1 MNQYNPYLNFS
12 PYYPQANINGSFA
25 QQQTGGITGN
35 VLRVSGINGVNA
47 LNIAPNANVLAL
59 DDTAPIL
66 WHIQTD
72 SAGYKTPT
80 AYDITPHIDKNDK
93 IENDFEE
100 RLKKLEEYVNE
111 QQSGTKSNASGT
123 KRTKSADD
131 SAD

>member
-1 MNQYNPYLNFS
+1 MNQYNPYFNFN
-12 PYYPQANINGSFA
+12 PYYPQANINGSFG
-25 QQQTGGITGN
+25 QQPTGGITGN

-80 AYDITPHIDKNDK
+80 AYDITPHIGKTEK
-93 IENDFEE
+93 SENDFEA

-111 QQSGTKSNASGT
+111 QQSGAKSNASGT